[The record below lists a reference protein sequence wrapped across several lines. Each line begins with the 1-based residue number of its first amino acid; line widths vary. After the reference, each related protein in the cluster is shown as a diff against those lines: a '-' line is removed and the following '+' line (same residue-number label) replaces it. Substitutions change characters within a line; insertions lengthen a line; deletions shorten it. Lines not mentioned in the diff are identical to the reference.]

1 MTASLEDR
9 FALRDLVEAYARC
22 ADHVDGE
29 GLAALFMPEGVLR
42 IVRRG
47 VDEPPAER
55 IGREAIAKAIKGL
68 DRYVK
73 TFHFVGNHY
82 VTIDG
87 DEGTGEAY
95 CVAHHLLGESGSQID
110 HVMMIRYQ
118 DQYRRQPDGWK
129 LAVRE
134 LRVDW
139 TEERTVTSP

>member
-1 MTASLEDR
+1 MPASLEDR
-9 FALRDLVEAYARC
+9 VALRDLVEAYARC
-22 ADHVDGE
+22 ADRIDGE

-47 VDEPPAER
+47 VEETPAER
-55 IGREAIAKAIKGL
+55 VGREEIATAISRL
-68 DRYVK
+68 DRYVA

-82 VTIDG
+82 VTVDG

-139 TEERTVTSP
+139 TEERTVTSL

>member
-1 MTASLEDR
+1 MAASLEDR
-9 FALRDLVEAYARC
+9 VALRDLVEAYARC
-22 ADHVDGE
+22 ADRIDGE

-47 VDEPPAER
+47 VEETPAER
-55 IGREAIAKAIKGL
+55 VGRDEIASAIKRL
-68 DRYVK
+68 DRYVA

-82 VTIDG
+82 VTVDG
-87 DEGTGEAY
+87 DEATGEAY

-139 TEERTVTSP
+139 TEERTVTSL

>member
-1 MTASLEDR
+1 MSVSMEDR
-9 FALRDLVEAYARC
+9 VALRDLVEAYARC
-22 ADHVDGE
+22 ADRIDGE

-47 VDEPPAER
+47 VEETPAER
-55 IGREAIAKAIKGL
+55 IGREEIATAISRL
-68 DRYVK
+68 DRYVA

-82 VTIDG
+82 VTVDG
-87 DEGTGEAY
+87 DEATGEAY
-95 CVAHHLLGESGSQID
+95 CIAHHLLGESGSQID